1 MLASSL
7 SLVILRGALGLRRNH
22 WVLQLFSQGQSI
34 MFALLLVACASWS
47 VLLPSLPKG
56 ILGSTGKQCD
66 GARVVATHRS
76 VMVTHCSQPRF
87 FWVPPPK
94 FIFADEFELN
104 FFFRGIKFKWSSFF
118 SKHWPKHTVSFELK
132 MVKKHQWDQKLVL
145 FLLLRFCLD
154 KIIGIVF
161 QKIWLAGQTSQ
172 STESSQKHRL
182 LKQTIFL
189 RGIINLLYTQYR
201 SKVSWQKKWF
211 LIGRYKSQTGST
223 RTTSPGR
230 INSDRLGP
238 TRIG

>member
-7 SLVILRGALGLRRNH
+7 SLVIFRGALGLRRNH
-22 WVLQLFSQGQSI
+22 WVLQLFSWGEPI
-34 MFALLLVACASWS
+34 TFALLLVALASWS

-104 FFFRGIKFKWSSFF
+104 FFFTGIKFKWSSFF
-118 SKHWPKHTVSFELK
+118 SKHWPKHTVSFEVK
-132 MVKKHQWDQKLVL
+132 MVKKNINGTRNLSFVVTQILFRQNHWHRVPKNLVS
-145 FLLLRFCLD
+145 RAN
-154 KIIGIVF
+154 ITVYWVITEA
-161 QKIWLAGQTSQ
+161 QATQTNYFSKGNNK
-172 STESSQKHRL
+172 SVV
-182 LKQTIFL
+182 
-189 RGIINLLYTQYR
+189 QYH

-211 LIGRYKSQTGST
+211 LIASRFLRDSSNRNQAWS
-223 RTTSPGR
+223 
-230 INSDRLGP
+230 N
-238 TRIG
+238 

>member
-7 SLVILRGALGLRRNH
+7 SLVIFRGALGLRRNH
-22 WVLQLFSQGQSI
+22 WVLQLFSWGEPI
-34 MFALLLVACASWS
+34 TFALLLVACASWS

-66 GARVVATHRS
+66 GALVVATHRS
-76 VMVTHCSQPRF
+76 VMVTHCSQLRY

-104 FFFRGIKFKWSSFF
+104 FFFRGIKFKLSSFF

-182 LKQTIFL
+182 TQTNYFST
-189 RGIINLLYTQYR
+189 GNNKSVVHAVPFK
-201 SKVSWQKKWF
+201 SKLTKKMILDRQVQK
-211 LIGRYKSQTGST
+211 SD
-223 RTTSPGR
+223 R
-230 INSDRLGP
+230 INSDHQSGSDQLG
-238 TRIG
+238 

>member
-7 SLVILRGALGLRRNH
+7 SLLIFRGALGLRRNH
-22 WVLQLFSQGQSI
+22 WVLQLFSWGEPI
-34 MFALLLVACASWS
+34 TFALLLVACASWS

-104 FFFRGIKFKWSSFF
+104 FFFRGIKFKLSSFF

-161 QKIWLAGQTSQ
+161 QKIWLAANITVYWVITEAQATQTNYFSKGNNKSVAHAVLFKSKLTKKMILDRQ
-172 STESSQKHRL
+172 VQK
-182 LKQTIFL
+182 
-189 RGIINLLYTQYR
+189 
-201 SKVSWQKKWF
+201 SD
-211 LIGRYKSQTGST
+211 
-223 RTTSPGR
+223 R
-230 INSDRLGP
+230 INSDHQSGSDQLG
-238 TRIG
+238 

>member
-22 WVLQLFSQGQSI
+22 WVLQLFSWGEPI
-34 MFALLLVACASWS
+34 TFALLLVACASWS

-76 VMVTHCSQPRF
+76 VIITHCSQPWF

-189 RGIINLLYTQYR
+189 RGLINLLYSTI
-201 SKVSWQKKWF
+201 QK
-211 LIGRYKSQTGST
+211 
-223 RTTSPGR
+223 
-230 INSDRLGP
+230 
-238 TRIG
+238 